1 MCEASLASCLSFVQT
16 LQSSWPHIHCRCQ
29 CAVHRTRNVA
39 ECFSRSQCGGRQH
52 LASQLS
58 DYPGRDGVVPSRSSC
73 DYQAL
78 LVMPPCCFSQLPSAG
93 QWEHLRLRVS
103 IVFQASPRIIASIAF
118 TRQETLADDSG
129 PGTSPPA
136 AKKLATAGAVS
147 HFPCEVCGTSSKA
160 CRSVA
165 IRGRAQ
171 SPEPQP
177 NRVIA
182 QPIELRFTFA
192 VSGFRLFLA
201 GRSSGQHLPLFTSA
215 AHRQP

>member
-1 MCEASLASCLSFVQT
+1 M
-16 LQSSWPHIHCRCQ
+16 
-29 CAVHRTRNVA
+29 
-39 ECFSRSQCGGRQH
+39 
-52 LASQLS
+52 
-58 DYPGRDGVVPSRSSC
+58 VPSSQIIAASC

-78 LVMPPCCFSQLPSAG
+78 LVIPPCCFSQLPSAG

-118 TRQETLADDSG
+118 TRQEALADVSG
-129 PGTSPPA
+129 PGASPPA

>member
-1 MCEASLASCLSFVQT
+1 M
-16 LQSSWPHIHCRCQ
+16 
-29 CAVHRTRNVA
+29 
-39 ECFSRSQCGGRQH
+39 
-52 LASQLS
+52 
-58 DYPGRDGVVPSRSSC
+58 
-73 DYQAL
+73 
-78 LVMPPCCFSQLPSAG
+78 
-93 QWEHLRLRVS
+93 RVS

-129 PGTSPPA
+129 PGASPPA